1 MQRTFA
7 PWLASGGAGGTSRL
21 RIPAIRIQKAVS
33 RDCASIC
40 LLAIQLSA
48 SRAELTASTAPPFG
62 YKKTPAKPEFLF
74 YFSSKIL
81 ASSTTLL
88 GTWSNSVETE
98 TRS

>member
-1 MQRTFA
+1 MQRTFV
-7 PWLASGGAGGTSRL
+7 LCLTSGGAD
-21 RIPAIRIQKAVS
+21 RIDRFCCPAIRIQKTAG